1 LIHVTHDGGRRWTNV
16 TPSALTPWSKV
27 SLLEAS
33 HFDTLEVYAA
43 VNRFRLD
50 DLHPHIYR
58 TKDGGKRW
66 GEIVEGLPADAGVNA
81 VRADPGRRGLLYAGT
96 ERSVYVSFDDGDHW
110 QSLRL
115 DLPASSVRDL
125 VVHDSDLV
133 VATHGRSFWVLD
145 DITPLRQVAA
155 AGAARRAFLYR
166 PAGAVRARRN
176 ENTDTP
182 LPPAEPPGP
191 PPPALRR
198 EYPISAIRGDTPR
211 EPRGPWVLPGS
222 YTVRLSAGGDTL
234 TQPLAV
240 RMDPRVRL
248 APGVLAQQFALA
260 TRLVAA
266 MRGDSV
272 ALERVRAL
280 RTQLKGARER
290 LGQGAWA
297 AGDSLD
303 ARAAALESGAGEP
316 PSAGARQA
324 ENLTRLNGDLVAA
337 YGVVEGADAAPTTA
351 ARAAVGDLE

>member
-1 LIHVTHDGGRRWTNV
+1 MPCAQTRGGGACSTPAPSGAFTSRSTMATTGNRCASICRRARCATSSCTTATWSSRRMAARSGSWT
-16 TPSALTPWSKV
+16 TSRR
-27 SLLEAS
+27 
-33 HFDTLEVYAA
+33 YA
-43 VNRFRLD
+43 RS
-50 DLHPHIYR
+50 P
-58 TKDGGKRW
+58 
-66 GEIVEGLPADAGVNA
+66 P
-81 VRADPGRRGLLYAGT
+81 PGRRAAPSCTG
-96 ERSVYVSFDDGDHW
+96 
-110 QSLRL
+110 RL
-115 DLPASSVRDL
+115 APC
-125 VVHDSDLV
+125 
-133 VATHGRSFWVLD
+133 
-145 DITPLRQVAA
+145 AA
-155 AGAARRAFLYR
+155 AGPITLEILDRAGRIVRRFASDDRPESPDTTVNIPLYWIR
-166 PAGAVRARRN
+166 SPQTLSTTAGMHRFVW
-176 ENTDTP
+176 D
-182 LPPAEPPGP
+182 LHYP

-297 AGDSLD
+297 AADSLD

-351 ARAAVGDLE
+351 ARAAVGDLERALGRGLARLRELEGRFRSVARPLQ